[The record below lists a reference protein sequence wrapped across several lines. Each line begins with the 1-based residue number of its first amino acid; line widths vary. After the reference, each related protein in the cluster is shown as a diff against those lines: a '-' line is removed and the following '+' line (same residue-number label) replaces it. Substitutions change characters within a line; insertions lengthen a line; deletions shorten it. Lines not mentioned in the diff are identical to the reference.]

1 MKDVAPYIFPQNN
14 GILMPVSVLFFPYLP
29 LLIHQKI
36 WQLTRLTLFL
46 QTDLEKMLETIYLT
60 VGIVA
65 ICVLFLCVGIIIKGR
80 FPSMHVSGN
89 KEMQKRGIGCVQSQ
103 DREARKK
110 NKHAIAEIE
119 KEERENN

>member
-1 MKDVAPYIFPQNN
+1 
-14 GILMPVSVLFFPYLP
+14 
-29 LLIHQKI
+29 
-36 WQLTRLTLFL
+36 
-46 QTDLEKMLETIYLT
+46 MLETIYLT
-60 VGIVA
+60 IGFVA
-65 ICVLFLCVGIIIKGR
+65 ICVLFLCIGIIIKGK

-119 KEERENN
+119 KEEKE